1 MLFQLMLC
9 LLETKPEPTP
19 ARYSW
24 CVIVNLCLIGFG
36 NVGQNLAQHVLEQS
50 EAMQAQFGLELRITG
65 VATRRMGFVT
75 DAEGLNLKAL
85 LDGRFAP
92 EEPFRSGRVG
102 DWLERARANMLIEL
116 SSLEPHAGQP
126 ATQHLEQALRRGI
139 HGITAN
145 KGPLVHAFHPLEML
159 ARENG
164 VKFRFEA
171 ATCDCLPVYSLFREA
186 LPLARPTGFR
196 GLVNN
201 TTSVILE
208 TIERG
213 GDFESGVREAQARG
227 VAETD
232 PGHDV
237 DGFDCAVK
245 IVGIANVLMNAQ
257 LKLEDVERVGI
268 RDLDPLEVK
277 LAYLHGTPI
286 RMVSTLER
294 DGETLRASVK
304 PVRLERNDPLNGLD
318 AMSLALHFEMNMLPG
333 LTIVG
338 YGLDARSTAYGV
350 LTDVINVARGR

>member
-1 MLFQLMLC
+1 M
-9 LLETKPEPTP
+9 
-19 ARYSW
+19 
-24 CVIVNLCLIGFG
+24 IVNLCLIGFG
-36 NVGQNLAQHVLEQS
+36 NVGRNLAQHVLEQS

-65 VATRRMGFVT
+65 VASRRMGFVT
-75 DAEGLNLKAL
+75 DADGLNLKAL

-102 DWLERARANMLIEL
+102 DWLERARANMLVEL
-116 SSLEPHAGQP
+116 SSLEPRAGQP

-145 KGPLVHAFHPLEML
+145 KGPLVHAFQALETL

-171 ATCDCLPVYSLFREA
+171 ATCDCVPVYSLFRET
-186 LPLARPTGFR
+186 LPLARPTRFH

-232 PGHDV
+232 PSHDV

-245 IVGIANVLMNAQ
+245 IVGIANVLMNAR
-257 LKLEDVERVGI
+257 LRLEDVERVGI

-286 RMVSTLER
+286 RMVSSLER
-294 DGETLRASVK
+294 IQIEGGGETLRASVK
-304 PVRLERNDPLNGLD
+304 PVRLERDDPLNGLD
-318 AMSLALHFEMNMLPG
+318 AMSLALHFETNMLPG

-338 YGLDARSTAYGV
+338 HGLDARSTAYGV
-350 LTDVINVARGR
+350 LCDVLNVARGR